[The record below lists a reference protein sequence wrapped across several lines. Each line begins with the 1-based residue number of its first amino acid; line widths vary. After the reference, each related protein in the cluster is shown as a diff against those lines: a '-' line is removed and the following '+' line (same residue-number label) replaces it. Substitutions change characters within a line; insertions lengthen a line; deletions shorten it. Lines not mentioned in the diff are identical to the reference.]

1 MASPPWLATMTA
13 MPNELKIA
21 KKVAKADSHTII
33 PLFNA
38 IILRLIFTIAI
49 KKVVLI
55 VVSEV
60 LI

>member
-1 MASPPWLATMTA
+1 MTA